1 MSMPP
6 SRPRLVAANNSR
18 GLRFPSYA
26 VLYCLTPM
34 IGAALPQRWHRSGRV
49 PMKVSRL
56 IPGRRSRS
64 SQGDVGDQAA
74 ARSEVGRLGAERHQS
89 IGLAGGRPSTTCPT
103 IRITSAFFTL
113 NASGGSPGD

>member
-1 MSMPP
+1 
-6 SRPRLVAANNSR
+6 
-18 GLRFPSYA
+18 
-26 VLYCLTPM
+26 M
-34 IGAALPQRWHRSGRV
+34 IGAVLPQRWQQSGKF
-49 PMKVSRL
+49 PMKVFRL

-74 ARSEVGRLGAERHQS
+74 ARSEVRRLGAERHQS

-113 NASGGSPGD
+113 NASGGIPGD